1 MFFLSKLLPVFVLPI
16 GVVVL
21 FLLLS
26 LWRKKRWPVVAAI
39 LLLYVSSIPFVGN
52 RLLGWLE
59 SRYPAIPVAQAG
71 PADAVVVLG
80 GIVGPHT
87 EPGYLPNWD
96 EAVERFEGGVTL
108 LQAGRVE
115 HLVFTGARIS
125 WQDRTTTEGA
135 DLRLLAVT
143 RGIPAEKIIVTREIN
158 NTATEAAAVA
168 DLMKTQGWHRV
179 IVVTSGW
186 HMPRAARLF
195 RRAGVEFIAFPVD
208 FRRDPSRPLTLLDFV
223 PNADALG
230 NTETALRECYGYAF
244 SILTGR

>member
-1 MFFLSKLLPVFVLPI
+1 MFFLSKFLPLFALPL

-21 FLLLS
+21 LLLFA
-26 LWRKKRWPVVAAI
+26 LWRKKRWPVGVA
-39 LLLYVSSIPFVGN
+39 LVLLYVSSIPFVGN
-52 RLLGWLE
+52 RLIGFLE
-59 SRYPAIPVAQAG
+59 SSYPAIPVAQAG

-96 EAVERFEGGVTL
+96 EAVERFEGGVAL

-115 HLVFTGARIS
+115 HLVFTGARIP
-125 WQDRTTTEGA
+125 WQGRDTTEGA
-135 DLRLLAVT
+135 DLRLLAIA
-143 RGIPAEKIIVTREIN
+143 RGIAPEKIIVTREIK

-168 DLMKTQGWHRV
+168 ELMQAQGWHR
-179 IVVTSGW
+179 IILVTSGW

-195 RRAGVEFIAFPVD
+195 HRAGVDFIAFPVD
-208 FRRDPSRPLTLLDFV
+208 FRRDPTRPFTLLELI
-223 PNADALG
+223 PNAGALG

-244 SILTGR
+244 SVLTLR